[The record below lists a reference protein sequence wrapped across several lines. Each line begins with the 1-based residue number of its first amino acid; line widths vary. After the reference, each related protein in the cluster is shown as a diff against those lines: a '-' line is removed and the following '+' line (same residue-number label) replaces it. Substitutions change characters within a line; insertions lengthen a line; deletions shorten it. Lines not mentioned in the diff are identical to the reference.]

1 MKQRLVKWLAAA
13 VLAVGCTTLTAG
25 AFTDTE
31 NHWAASAI
39 NKWSQEYGIIQ
50 GYDDGTFRPDN
61 SITRGAFAGILD
73 RFLHF
78 QTTSP
83 ANTFSDTAGTYWE
96 DAILKL
102 HASGVY
108 LGNQG
113 KALSSSTITRQQA
126 VAMIGRAFNIAP
138 ETASVSYADGGSI
151 AEYALPYVAEF
162 EAHGYLTDC
171 ADGRFR
177 PTDAI
182 TRAEIVNILGNMIHT
197 LVKKNTTLTTDV
209 PGTLLISA
217 EDGAALKGI
226 HISGD
231 LILAP
236 GVKGNVT
243 LTDTSVSGSIRNYGT
258 GQVVFAESKPEP
270 KPEPEEPAKPGI
282 QPSEVYTPGATLD
295 RTFTY
300 SGKEIPIYRD
310 RPLNIFA
317 DSDFIWSEE
326 HPDRLEYLG
335 NEFRTRYGIDV
346 SSYQGDIDWD
356 AVAAD
361 DIDYAMVRVG
371 YRGYGNGTLNPD
383 KNYVQNIKGAMNAG
397 LKTGAY
403 FFAQAIT
410 VEEAIEEADYVISLL
425 DGLEIDGPVAYDWEM
440 HDSTYR
446 VYGTTP
452 EMATACAV
460 AFCER
465 IKEAGYTPMVY
476 GGTYVSYMKYDQGA
490 LSKYLSWYP
499 EYKSAKSEKLCPSL
513 IYHMDYWQFS
523 SSCTVAG
530 ISGRV
535 DMNIQFDRRQAA

>member
-1 MKQRLVKWLAAA
+1 MKRHFGKWLTAA
-13 VLAVGCTTLTAG
+13 VFAIGCTTISAG
-25 AFTDTE
+25 AFTDTAG
-31 NHWAASAI
+31 HWAESAI

-50 GYDDGTFRPDN
+50 GYDDGTFRPDS

-78 QTTSP
+78 QTASP
-83 ANTFSDTAGTYWE
+83 ASTFSDTAGTYWE

-102 HASGVY
+102 HASGIY

-113 KALSSSTITRQQA
+113 KALSGSTITRQQA
-126 VAMIGRAFNIAP
+126 VAMIGRAFNIP
-138 ETASVSYADGGSI
+138 LETTSVSYTDGSSI

-171 ADGRFR
+171 TDGLFR

-197 LVKKNTTLTTDV
+197 LVKENTTWTTDV
-209 PGTLLISA
+209 PGTLLISSQ
-217 EDGAALKGI
+217 DGASLKGVTV
-226 HISGD
+226 SGD

-243 LTDTSVSGSIRNYGT
+243 LADTIVSGSIRNYGT
-258 GQVVFAESKPEP
+258 GQVVMQEPVP
-270 KPEPEEPAKPGI
+270 KPEEPSKPAI
-282 QPSEVYTPGATLD
+282 RPSEIYTPGATLD
-295 RTFTY
+295 RTFVY
-300 SGKEIPIYRD
+300 NGQSIPIYRD
-310 RPLNIFA
+310 RPLNVFS
-317 DSDFIWSEE
+317 DSDFIWSED

-335 NEFRTRYGIDV
+335 DEFHTRYGIDV

-361 DIDYAMVRVG
+361 NIDYAMVRVG
-371 YRGYGNGTLNPD
+371 YRGYGNGTLNTD
-383 KNYVQNIKGAMNAG
+383 KNYAQNIRGAMNAG
-397 LKTGAY
+397 LETGVY

-410 VEEAIEEADYVISLL
+410 VEEAIEEADYVINLL
-425 DGLEIDGPVAYDWEM
+425 DGLDINGPVAYDWEM
-440 HDSTYR
+440 HDATYR
-446 VYGTTP
+446 VYGTAP

-465 IKEAGYTPMVY
+465 IKAAGYTPMVY
-476 GGTYVSYMKYDQGA
+476 AGTYVSYVKYDQGA
-490 LSKYLSWYP
+490 LADYLSWYP

-523 SSCTVAG
+523 SICTVAG

-535 DMNIQFDRRQAA
+535 DMNIQFIRR

>member
-1 MKQRLVKWLAAA
+1 MKQRLAKWLAAA

-25 AFTDTE
+25 AFTDTA

-126 VAMIGRAFNIAP
+126 VAMIGRAFNIAL
-138 ETASVSYADGGSI
+138 ETASVSYTDGGSI

-197 LVKKNTTLTTDV
+197 LVKENTTLTTDV

-236 GVKGNVT
+236 GVRGNVT
-243 LTDTSVSGSIRNYGT
+243 LTDTSVGGSIRNYGT
-258 GQVVFAESKPEP
+258 GQVVFAENKPEP
-270 KPEPEEPAKPGI
+270 EPKPEEPAKPGI
-282 QPSEVYTPGATLD
+282 QPSEFPFQHLA
-295 RTFTY
+295 
-300 SGKEIPIYRD
+300 
-310 RPLNIFA
+310 
-317 DSDFIWSEE
+317 
-326 HPDRLEYLG
+326 
-335 NEFRTRYGIDV
+335 
-346 SSYQGDIDWD
+346 
-356 AVAAD
+356 
-361 DIDYAMVRVG
+361 
-371 YRGYGNGTLNPD
+371 
-383 KNYVQNIKGAMNAG
+383 
-397 LKTGAY
+397 
-403 FFAQAIT
+403 
-410 VEEAIEEADYVISLL
+410 
-425 DGLEIDGPVAYDWEM
+425 
-440 HDSTYR
+440 
-446 VYGTTP
+446 
-452 EMATACAV
+452 
-460 AFCER
+460 
-465 IKEAGYTPMVY
+465 
-476 GGTYVSYMKYDQGA
+476 
-490 LSKYLSWYP
+490 
-499 EYKSAKSEKLCPSL
+499 
-513 IYHMDYWQFS
+513 
-523 SSCTVAG
+523 
-530 ISGRV
+530 
-535 DMNIQFDRRQAA
+535 

>member
-126 VAMIGRAFNIAP
+126 VAMIGRAFSIAP

-197 LVKKNTTLTTDV
+197 LVKENTTLTTDV

-226 HISGD
+226 HVSGD

-236 GVKGNVT
+236 GV
-243 LTDTSVSGSIRNYGT
+243 
-258 GQVVFAESKPEP
+258 
-270 KPEPEEPAKPGI
+270 
-282 QPSEVYTPGATLD
+282 
-295 RTFTY
+295 
-300 SGKEIPIYRD
+300 
-310 RPLNIFA
+310 
-317 DSDFIWSEE
+317 
-326 HPDRLEYLG
+326 
-335 NEFRTRYGIDV
+335 
-346 SSYQGDIDWD
+346 
-356 AVAAD
+356 
-361 DIDYAMVRVG
+361 
-371 YRGYGNGTLNPD
+371 
-383 KNYVQNIKGAMNAG
+383 
-397 LKTGAY
+397 
-403 FFAQAIT
+403 
-410 VEEAIEEADYVISLL
+410 
-425 DGLEIDGPVAYDWEM
+425 
-440 HDSTYR
+440 
-446 VYGTTP
+446 
-452 EMATACAV
+452 
-460 AFCER
+460 
-465 IKEAGYTPMVY
+465 
-476 GGTYVSYMKYDQGA
+476 
-490 LSKYLSWYP
+490 
-499 EYKSAKSEKLCPSL
+499 
-513 IYHMDYWQFS
+513 
-523 SSCTVAG
+523 
-530 ISGRV
+530 
-535 DMNIQFDRRQAA
+535 

>member
-1 MKQRLVKWLAAA
+1 MKRHLGKWLAAA
-13 VLAVGCTTLTAG
+13 ALAVSCTTITAG
-25 AFTDTE
+25 AFTDTAG
-31 NHWAASAI
+31 HWAESAI

-50 GYDDGTFRPDN
+50 GYEDGTFRPDN

-73 RFLHF
+73 RFLRF

-83 ANTFSDTAGTYWE
+83 ADTFSDTAGTYWE

-108 LGNQG
+108 LGNGG
-113 KALSSSTITRQQA
+113 KALSGSTITRQQA
-126 VAMIGRAFNIAP
+126 VAMIGRAFSIP
-138 ETASVSYADGGSI
+138 LETTSVSYSDGGSI

-197 LVKKNTTLTTDV
+197 LVKENTTWTTNI
-209 PGTLLISA
+209 PGTLLVSA
-217 EDGAALKGI
+217 QDGAVIKGVE
-226 HISGD
+226 ISGD

-236 GVKGNVT
+236 GVKENVT
-243 LTDTSVSGSIRNYGT
+243 LVDTVIDGSIRNYGT
-258 GQVVFAESKPEP
+258 GQVVFEEAKPD
-270 KPEPEEPAKPGI
+270 PEPEPEKPVKPAI
-282 QPSEVYTPGATLD
+282 QPSEVYTPGETLD

-300 SGKEIPIYRD
+300 NGQTIPIYRD
-310 RPLNIFA
+310 RPLNVFS
-317 DSDFIWSEE
+317 DSDFIWSEN

-335 NEFRTRYGIDV
+335 DEFRTRYGIDV
-346 SSYQGDIDWD
+346 SSYQGNIDWD

-371 YRGYGNGTLNPD
+371 YRGYGNGTLNAD
-383 KNYVQNIKGAMNAG
+383 KNYAQNIRGAMNAG
-397 LKTGAY
+397 LKTGVY

-425 DGLEIDGPVAYDWEM
+425 DGMDIDGPVAYDWEM
-440 HDSTYR
+440 HDATYR
-446 VYGTTP
+446 VYGTAP

-465 IKEAGYTPMVY
+465 IAEAGYTPMVY
-476 GGTYVSYMKYDQGA
+476 GGTYVSYVKYDQGA
-490 LSKYLSWYP
+490 LAKYLSWYP

-535 DMNIQFDRRQAA
+535 DMNIQFVRR

>member
-1 MKQRLVKWLAAA
+1 M
-13 VLAVGCTTLTAG
+13 TTVR
-25 AFTDTE
+25 
-31 NHWAASAI
+31 SA
-39 NKWSQEYGIIQ
+39 
-50 GYDDGTFRPDN
+50 PDN

-138 ETASVSYADGGSI
+138 ETVSVSYADGGSI
-151 AEYALPYVAEF
+151 ADYALPYVAEF

-236 GVKGNVT
+236 GVKG
-243 LTDTSVSGSIRNYGT
+243 
-258 GQVVFAESKPEP
+258 
-270 KPEPEEPAKPGI
+270 
-282 QPSEVYTPGATLD
+282 
-295 RTFTY
+295 
-300 SGKEIPIYRD
+300 
-310 RPLNIFA
+310 
-317 DSDFIWSEE
+317 
-326 HPDRLEYLG
+326 
-335 NEFRTRYGIDV
+335 
-346 SSYQGDIDWD
+346 
-356 AVAAD
+356 
-361 DIDYAMVRVG
+361 M
-371 YRGYGNGTLNPD
+371 
-383 KNYVQNIKGAMNAG
+383 
-397 LKTGAY
+397 
-403 FFAQAIT
+403 
-410 VEEAIEEADYVISLL
+410 
-425 DGLEIDGPVAYDWEM
+425 
-440 HDSTYR
+440 
-446 VYGTTP
+446 
-452 EMATACAV
+452 
-460 AFCER
+460 
-465 IKEAGYTPMVY
+465 
-476 GGTYVSYMKYDQGA
+476 
-490 LSKYLSWYP
+490 
-499 EYKSAKSEKLCPSL
+499 
-513 IYHMDYWQFS
+513 
-523 SSCTVAG
+523 
-530 ISGRV
+530 
-535 DMNIQFDRRQAA
+535 